1 MMLLFSLL
9 LALLP
14 LLGVAYIVFFGTIT
28 SVDGLFMSLI
38 LLTISGCFGLNVLLE
53 LKRLRSGEEDK
64 PAGGGS
70 ASRAAGS
77 AAGGAKQ
84 RGTVQSV
91 QFYEAPV
98 GQPNTSIVVL
108 ANGAKAAHTLVVDGD
123 VRNALPVGR
132 RVEIT
137 LRERSL
143 VNVQYV

>member
-1 MMLLFSLL
+1 M
-9 LALLP
+9 
-14 LLGVAYIVFFGTIT
+14 
-28 SVDGLFMSLI
+28 
-38 LLTISGCFGLNVLLE
+38 NVLLE

-70 ASRAAGS
+70 APRTAGS
-77 AAGGAKQ
+77 AGGAKQ

-108 ANGAKAAHTLVVDGD
+108 ANGAKPAHTLVVDGD